1 MSTENLKTIIT
12 ALLQDFPEL
21 FVADQLNITKLIS
34 IVCPDGKSTE
44 LADKIIAK
52 LLNNPTTK
60 QHFFSINNNYCLFK
74 ASDFKFFW
82 QSNKTYSSYTWFAN
96 KIGLAEGNKYLKH
109 CGDVVLN
116 FPFKDCV
123 LAGGQSSEDGQ
134 DYKVEL
140 VNNQLKQTHST
151 RKEIFFNEIVAKD
164 DIDVLLKPKALT
176 NFQSYGDRQGQ
187 INHQQDNLLIKGNNL
202 FALYSLLPI
211 YQSKVK
217 LIYIDPPYNTG
228 NDGFKY
234 NDNFNHST
242 WLIFMKNRLEVAR
255 ELLSDDGV
263 IFVQCDDNEQAYL
276 KVLMDEIFGRGEFVA
291 TFIYKRRK
299 TQANLTKWVAPVHEY
314 VTMFA
319 KNKNKF
325 SINRIALREEYV
337 AGMYKNPDNDTRGLW
352 RTKPLASP
360 DNAPNK
366 AFELDLRNGR
376 KVVAKWRVSQST
388 YDEWFKDN
396 LIVIPNNGDGMPNC
410 KLFLNKNEGQI
421 PNTLLIDVAT
431 NEEASKEI
439 ENLFGSNGVFSYP
452 KPEALLERIIQ
463 ISTKPGDLV
472 LDFFAGSGTTAAV
485 ACKMGRRFI
494 AIEQMSY
501 INTITKVRLQKVLE
515 GEQGGVSK
523 NHNWQGGGSF
533 CYFELA
539 KHNEKAKEHILA
551 CQNPDN
557 LKALFGLLYYK
568 YFLNYNIN
576 AKLFFKWQ
584 NAPSI
589 VESIQFNELSL
600 EQQQEIF
607 CKMLDLNQMY
617 ILASEAE
624 DVVYDLSAQD
634 LALTKQFYAI

>member
-1 MSTENLKTIIT
+1 M
-12 ALLQDFPEL
+12 
-21 FVADQLNITKLIS
+21 
-34 IVCPDGKSTE
+34 
-44 LADKIIAK
+44 
-52 LLNNPTTK
+52 
-60 QHFFSINNNYCLFK
+60 
-74 ASDFKFFW
+74 
-82 QSNKTYSSYTWFAN
+82 
-96 KIGLAEGNKYLKH
+96 
-109 CGDVVLN
+109 
-116 FPFKDCV
+116 
-123 LAGGQSSEDGQ
+123 
-134 DYKVEL
+134 
-140 VNNQLKQTHST
+140 
-151 RKEIFFNEIVAKD
+151 
-164 DIDVLLKPKALT
+164 
-176 NFQSYGDRQGQ
+176 
-187 INHQQDNLLIKGNNL
+187 
-202 FALYSLLPI
+202 
-211 YQSKVK
+211 
-217 LIYIDPPYNTG
+217 
-228 NDGFKY
+228 
-234 NDNFNHST
+234 
-242 WLIFMKNRLEVAR
+242 
-255 ELLSDDGV
+255 
-263 IFVQCDDNEQAYL
+263 
-276 KVLMDEIFGRGEFVA
+276 
-291 TFIYKRRK
+291 
-299 TQANLTKWVAPVHEY
+299 
-314 VTMFA
+314 
-319 KNKNKF
+319 
-325 SINRIALREEYV
+325 
-337 AGMYKNPDNDTRGLW
+337 
-352 RTKPLASP
+352 TKPLASP

-366 AFELDLRNGR
+366 AFELDLRSGR

-388 YDEWFKDN
+388 YDEWLKDN
-396 LIVIPNNGDGMPNC
+396 LIVIPNNGGGMPRA
-410 KLFLNKNEGQI
+410 KVFLNENLGQI

-551 CQNPDN
+551 CQNSDN
-557 LKALFGLLYYK
+557 LKALFDKLYHK

-617 ILASEAE
+617 ISASEAE

>member
-1 MSTENLKTIIT
+1 
-12 ALLQDFPEL
+12 
-21 FVADQLNITKLIS
+21 VADQLNITKLIS

-44 LADKIIAK
+44 LADKIITK

-60 QHFFSINNNYCLFK
+60 HHFFSTNANYCLFK

-96 KIGLAEGNKYLKH
+96 QIGLAEGNKYLKH

-140 VNNQLKQTHST
+140 VDNQLKQTYST
-151 RKEIFFNEIVAKD
+151 RQEIFFNEIVAKD
-164 DIDVLLKPKALT
+164 DIDVLRKPKALT
-176 NFQSYGDRQGQ
+176 NFQSYGERHGQ

-211 YQSKVK
+211 YQGKVK

-276 KVLMDEIFGRGEFVA
+276 KVLMDEVFGRGEFVSCFSA
-291 TFIYKRRK
+291 VMNPRGRQESNYPIAKS
-299 TQANLTKWVAPVHEY
+299 HEY
-314 VTMFA
+314 LLCYSKKENNALFFVL
-319 KNKNKF
+319 KNHNKF
-325 SINRIALREEYV
+325 KTETRLLSLRKSGNASLRKDRPNMFYPIYYNENDNIISISKI
-337 AGMYKNPDNDTRGLW
+337 
-352 RTKPLASP
+352 
-360 DNAPNK
+360 DNAIEIYPIKTDGTEGRWRWKKENVENNK
-366 AFELDLRNGR
+366 ECLVVKKNSNNVFDVYEIDNLLDDDGTYRGIKINSFINDKAIINDRAKEHLLELDL
-376 KVVAKWRVSQST
+376 
-388 YDEWFKDN
+388 E
-396 LIVIPNNGDGMPNC
+396 
-410 KLFLNKNEGQI
+410 
-421 PNTLLIDVAT
+421 
-431 NEEASKEI
+431 
-439 ENLFGSNGVFSYP
+439 FSYP
-452 KPEALLERIIQ
+452 KSEALLERIIQ

-551 CQNPDN
+551 CQNLDN
-557 LKALFGLLYYK
+557 LKALFGLLYHK

-617 ILASEAE
+617 ISASEAE

-634 LALTKQFYAI
+634 IALTKQFYEI

>member
-1 MSTENLKTIIT
+1 M
-12 ALLQDFPEL
+12 
-21 FVADQLNITKLIS
+21 
-34 IVCPDGKSTE
+34 
-44 LADKIIAK
+44 
-52 LLNNPTTK
+52 
-60 QHFFSINNNYCLFK
+60 
-74 ASDFKFFW
+74 
-82 QSNKTYSSYTWFAN
+82 
-96 KIGLAEGNKYLKH
+96 
-109 CGDVVLN
+109 
-116 FPFKDCV
+116 
-123 LAGGQSSEDGQ
+123 
-134 DYKVEL
+134 
-140 VNNQLKQTHST
+140 
-151 RKEIFFNEIVAKD
+151 AKD

-202 FALYSLLPI
+202 FVLYSLLPI
-211 YQSKVK
+211 YQGKVK

-242 WLIFMKNRLEVAR
+242 WLTFMKNRLEVAR

-276 KVLMDEIFGRGEFVA
+276 KVLMDEVFGRGEFVGS
-291 TFIYKRRK
+291 FPRK
-299 TQANLTKWVAPVHEY
+299 SASNRA
-314 VTMFA
+314 MA
-319 KNKNKF
+319 KEF
-325 SINRIALREEYV
+325 SILHDYIFVFKKSKKASLIGKEKNTDN
-337 AGMYKNPDNDTRGLW
+337 YKNPDNDPNGKWTTSNPSMSGSKNFFDIINPYTNQIDKPPKGRGWAFTEKKMQKMIDEKIFIFKKEYKENQRGFYIKKYLKDVS
-352 RTKPLASP
+352 TNSLVNSLELL
-360 DNAPNK
+360 DNS
-366 AFELDLRNGR
+366 
-376 KVVAKWRVSQST
+376 V
-388 YDEWFKDN
+388 
-396 LIVIPNNGDGMPNC
+396 
-410 KLFLNKNEGQI
+410 LNQ
-421 PNTLLIDVAT
+421 VAT
-431 NEEASKEI
+431 KNDIS
-439 ENLFGSNGVFSYP
+439 LDFSNP

-539 KHNEKAKEHILA
+539 KHNEKAKEQILS
-551 CQNPDN
+551 CQNSDN
-557 LKALFGLLYYK
+557 LKALFGELYHK
-568 YFLNYNIN
+568 YFLNYTIN
-576 AKLFFKWQ
+576 AKLFFEGQ
-584 NAPSI
+584 NSPSI

-634 LALTKQFYAI
+634 IALTKQFYAI